1 MIPSL
6 ALSVHRKSLE
16 RNQQQ
21 QNRGTETAGH
31 EDHGAVGAAVVE
43 PHVALH
49 MDRVGRA
56 VRPEA
61 DPRPHVHEQ
70 RDRHPTQHEDRARQ
84 DRRHRELRD
93 PSGDQKGRGNQR
105 HQSRRRGDGAGSP
118 RPRLDQGAHHT
129 PVVGRSGSARRR
141 CRCTSGLPA
150 PGTKEASQPFQVTI
164 SSADPALAP
173 AGKRTR
179 WDRLSPARSGLSG
192 TSLSGAYSRPA
203 ASRSR
208 KRSSRGNSGAR
219 TALLRNRT
227 VTPSSGSALIPAT
240 ETWRWQS
247 SPQNSS
253 SAGGAR
259 SAGRAIASPSP
270 SSQKNPYT
278 PAAMPPPR
286 SAHERSTRF
295 FRATPQSASSA
306 ISAIAAA
313 VPKKRSIPRNSGS
326 MKVVQVSG

>member
-105 HQSRRRGDGAGSP
+105 PQSRRRG
-118 RPRLDQGAHHT
+118 
-129 PVVGRSGSARRR
+129 AR
-141 CRCTSGLPA
+141 GFPA
-150 PGTKEASQPFQVTI
+150 PGTKESSQPFQVTI

-295 FRATPQSASSA
+295 FRTTPQSASSA